1 MLDEP
6 ISVGHVAY
14 DGKVCHVAQ
23 SGDRNIT
30 PVVFQDV
37 AEREV
42 LETCYKGGPEG
53 GGSRKEGRL
62 RS

>member
-6 ISVGHVAY
+6 ISVEHVAY

-23 SGDRNIT
+23 SGDRKIT
-30 PVVFQDV
+30 LVVFEDV

-42 LETCYKGGPEG
+42 LETF
-53 GGSRKEGRL
+53 
-62 RS
+62 